1 MLNTELEFPLGV
13 KAVLFDLDGTLLDTI
28 HDLAF
33 SANKMLEAL
42 ELAPLSE
49 ALIKSF
55 VGKGIPNLVKR
66 TLQTGL
72 GYENISEN
80 DWKNA
85 IIEFEKQYAIY
96 LTRRV
101 QLFPEV
107 IEGLN
112 TMRNEGYRMV
122 CITNKAERFTLPLLQ
137 AANLD
142 TYFELVIS
150 GDSLPKKKPDPMQLL
165 HVAEKLNISSAE
177 MVLIGDS
184 VNDYEAARAAGSYI
198 FIVPYGYNEGR
209 DATQLSADAIVSG
222 LVKAAKLLKNVG
234 RL

>member
-1 MLNTELEFPLGV
+1 MLNPALQFPLGV

-33 SANKMLEAL
+33 SANRMLEAL
-42 ELAPLSE
+42 ELASLSE
-49 ALIKSF
+49 ELIKTF

-66 TLQTGL
+66 TLQTSSGH
-72 GYENISEN
+72 EDIPEN

-96 LTRRV
+96 LTRKI
-101 QLFPEV
+101 QPFPEV

-112 TMRNEGYRMV
+112 TIRNEGYRMV

-137 AANLD
+137 AAKLD

-150 GDSLPKKKPDPMQLL
+150 GDSLTKKKPDPMQLL
-165 HVAEKLNISSAE
+165 HVADKFNISPSE

-184 VNDYEAARAAGSYI
+184 VNDYDAARAAGSYI

-209 DATQLSADAIVSG
+209 DATRLSADAIVSG
-222 LVKAAKLLKNVG
+222 LVEAAKLLKNVG

>member
-1 MLNTELEFPLGV
+1 MLNTSLRYPLGV

-33 SANKMLEAL
+33 SANRMLEAL
-42 ELAPLSE
+42 ELTPLSE
-49 ALIKSF
+49 ELIKTF

-72 GYENISEN
+72 GYEDIPEN

-96 LTRRV
+96 LTRKI
-101 QLFPEV
+101 QPFPEV

-112 TMRNEGYRMV
+112 TIRNEGYRMA
-122 CITNKAERFTLPLLQ
+122 CITNKAERFTVPLLQ

-142 TYFELVIS
+142 TYFELIIS
-150 GDSLPKKKPDPMQLL
+150 GDSLPKKKPDPAQLL
-165 HVAEKLNISSAE
+165 HVAEKFNISPTE

-209 DATQLSADAIVSG
+209 DATQLAADAVISG
-222 LVKAAKLLKNVG
+222 VVEAAKLLKNVG